1 MELLSKG
8 TKLQYADTKTGT
20 FKTLYGLQSTPDMG
34 GDPEKVDVTNLA
46 DGSKRYIPG
55 VKDYGD
61 LDFTFFYND
70 DDDNPA
76 VSEADVAAAYST
88 LRALQTSNA
97 TVWFK
102 LLYPD
107 GTGFLWSSKV
117 SVKRS
122 AAEVNAALKFTLRST
137 PLTEL
142 EDVTSTS

>member
-8 TKLQYADTKTGT
+8 TKLQYADTKAGT
-20 FKTLYGLQSTPDMG
+20 YKTLYGLQTTPDMG

-46 DGSKRYIPG
+46 DGAKRYIPG

-70 DDDNPA
+70 EDENPA

-102 LLYPD
+102 ADLS
-107 GTGFLWSSKV
+107 G
-117 SVKRS
+117 
-122 AAEVNAALKFTLRST
+122 
-137 PLTEL
+137 
-142 EDVTSTS
+142 

>member
-46 DGSKRYIPG
+46 DGAKRYIPG

-70 DDDNPA
+70 EDENPA
-76 VSEADVAAAYST
+76 VSEADVSTSYST
-88 LRALQTSNA
+88 LRALQKANSTA
-97 TVWFK
+97 WFK

-107 GTGFLWSSKV
+107 GTGFLWCSKV

-142 EDVTSTS
+142 EDVTAA

>member
-20 FKTLYGLQSTPDMG
+20 YKTLYGLQSTPDMG

-70 DDDNPA
+70 EDENPA

-88 LRALQTSNA
+88 LRALQTANT

-102 LLYPD
+102 LIYPD
-107 GTGFLWSSKV
+107 NTGYQWSSKV

-142 EDVTSTS
+142 EDVTAAA

>member
-70 DDDNPA
+70 EDENPA
-76 VSEADVAAAYST
+76 VSEADVSTSYST
-88 LRALQTSNA
+88 LRALQKANSTA
-97 TVWFK
+97 WFK
-102 LLYPD
+102 LLYPEAQAFC
-107 GTGFLWSSKV
+107 GAQ
-117 SVKRS
+117 RY
-122 AAEVNAALKFTLRST
+122 R
-137 PLTEL
+137 
-142 EDVTSTS
+142 

>member
-8 TKLQYADTKTGT
+8 TKIQYADTKAGAY
-20 FKTLYGLQSTPDMG
+20 KTLYGLQSTPDMG

-70 DDDNPA
+70 EDENPA

-97 TVWFK
+97 AVWFK

-142 EDVTSTS
+142 EDVTAA

>member
-8 TKLQYADTKTGT
+8 TKLQYADTKAGAY
-20 FKTLYGLQSTPDMG
+20 KTLYGLQSTPDMG

-46 DGSKRYIPG
+46 DGAKRYIPG

-70 DDDNPA
+70 EDENPA

-102 LLYPD
+102 LIYPD
-107 GTGFLWSSKV
+107 NTGYQWSSKV

-142 EDVTSTS
+142 EDVTAAA

>member
-8 TKLQYADTKTGT
+8 TKLQYADTKAGT
-20 FKTLYGLQSTPDMG
+20 YKTLYGLQSTPDMG

-76 VSEADVAAAYST
+76 VSEADVSTSYST
-88 LRALQTSNA
+88 LRALQKSNSTA
-97 TVWFK
+97 WFK

-107 GTGFLWSSKV
+107 GTGYQWSSKV

-142 EDVTSTS
+142 EDVTAAA

>member
-8 TKLQYADTKTGT
+8 TKLQYATTKDGS
-20 FKTLYGLQSTPDMG
+20 FSTLYGLQSTPDMG
-34 GDPEKVDVTNLA
+34 GDPEKVDVTNLNDSA
-46 DGSKRYIPG
+46 KRYIPG

-61 LDFTFFYND
+61 LDFGFFYND
-70 DDDNPA
+70 SEDNPA
-76 VSEADVAAAYST
+76 VSEDDVAASYST
-88 LRALQTSNA
+88 LRALQTANT

-107 GTGFLWSSKV
+107 GTGYLWSSKV

-142 EDVTSTS
+142 EDVTSA

>member
-8 TKLQYADTKTGT
+8 TKLQYASAKAGT
-20 FKTLYGLQSTPDMG
+20 FSTLYGLQSTPDMG

-46 DGSKRYIPG
+46 DGAKRYIPG

-70 DDDNPA
+70 DEDNPA
-76 VSEADVAAAYST
+76 VSESDVAAAYST
-88 LRALQTSNA
+88 LRALQTA
-97 TVWFK
+97 DTTVWLK

-107 GTGFLWSSKV
+107 GTGYLWSSKV

-142 EDVTSTS
+142 EDVTSA

>member
-8 TKLQYADTKTGT
+8 TKLQYADTKAGT
-20 FKTLYGLQSTPDMG
+20 YKTLYGLQSTPDMG

-70 DDDNPA
+70 EDKNPA

-97 TVWFK
+97 AVWFK

-142 EDVTSTS
+142 EDVTAAA